1 MSVGNKE
8 DSFPGP
14 TAAVGTRYSEEPGR
28 KIDSNYDSKEKE
40 PSGLGIDDG
49 SGGLRRSK
57 RKVEKAGEHSGGL
70 AHKSVRWNTGKNDDR
85 DTIANRYR
93 STFASARGGGT
104 HKLPL
109 DSVEAVVPYDGPSHV
124 HSQSSSLKSI
134 NSLSDMMD
142 VKDNHQQGLQDLREV
157 PTALMQEMRSREG
170 SNDPDGVPTSTQ
182 RERKSDDDGQEPI
195 NSYNRLAQKPKA
207 QGHPAAQINEQAQR
221 QTRIPNTSDKIPTF
235 HYKKT
240 AGNNTNVSIRDS
252 LKDSGTCLDVTLDHS
267 KDGPSKLIQ
276 RRQSAMKTQESL
288 KKLNSYYFE
297 EQKRHMNVMSGLI
310 NDMATVAGD
319 MMRKGEDPS
328 LLNMS
333 AAIRACTLANS
344 IIYRLGAF
352 PDVLPKAPLGDF
364 AKSTIVPPIP
374 GGGANRTSQPGD
386 NHRPIERH
394 APPS

>member
-1 MSVGNKE
+1 MSVGTE
-8 DSFPGP
+8 QDSFPVP
-14 TAAVGTRYSEEPGR
+14 TAAVVRSQSEGK
-28 KIDSNYDSKEKE
+28 KIDPTNEKKDIGSSRLGSN
-40 PSGLGIDDG
+40 DG
-49 SGGLRRSK
+49 AGGLRRSK
-57 RKVEKAGEHSGGL
+57 RKLEQPGDDSGGVT
-70 AHKSVRWNTGKNDDR
+70 HKSVRWNTVKNDDR
-85 DTIANRYR
+85 DMIANRCR
-93 STFASARGGGT
+93 STFASAKGGGT
-104 HKLPL
+104 HRMPL

-142 VKDNHQQGLQDLREV
+142 VKDSHQRGLVDLREV

-195 NSYNRLAQKPKA
+195 NSYNRSTQKPKA
-207 QGHPAAQINEQAQR
+207 QGHPARIGVQAQG
-221 QTRIPNTSDKIPTF
+221 QTLIPDTSDKIPKF

-240 AGNNTNVSIRDS
+240 AFNNPNISIRDS
-252 LKDSGTCLDVTLDHS
+252 LKDSGTCLDVTVDHL

-276 RRQSAMKTQESL
+276 QRQSAIKTQDSL
-288 KKLNSYYFE
+288 KKLSSYYFE
-297 EQKRHMNVMSGLI
+297 EQKRHMNVMAGLI

-344 IIYRLGAF
+344 IIYRLGGF

-364 AKSTIVPPIP
+364 VKSPIVPPVP
-374 GGGANRTSQPGD
+374 GGGPNRTSQPGD
-386 NHRPIERH
+386 SHRPIERH